1 MSESDT
7 LLSCTDVT
15 RYFGGLLALD
25 HLDLDVHR
33 GEVLGLLGPNGS
45 GKTTFFNVL
54 TGIYVFSEGR
64 AVLAGRDVTRDT
76 AQAVYKAGVARTFQR
91 SRLCLSLSL
100 FDNIMVGNH
109 NRLSL
114 GMTFNLLRRRAF
126 ARELEANFAAARDLV
141 EVFSPALA
149 DRMNEPVANFPMLDR
164 RRIEICRAL
173 ISRPKLLLLDEP
185 SAGMTHEETHQLMD
199 DILAVRAHTPEL
211 AIVIIEHETSV
222 IERITDRCA
231 VLNFGKKICEGSYAE
246 VIENE
251 EVREAYL
258 GAA

>member
-1 MSESDT
+1 MSRADPLLRCSDA
-7 LLSCTDVT
+7 T

-25 HLDLDVHR
+25 HVDLDVHR

-45 GKTTFFNVL
+45 GKTTLFNVL
-54 TGIYVFSEGR
+54 TGIYAFSEGR
-64 AVLAGRDVTRDT
+64 AVFDTRDIT
-76 AQAVYKAGVARTFQR
+76 KDMPQAVYKAGIARTFQR
-91 SRLCLSLSL
+91 SRLCLELSL
-100 FDNIMVGNH
+100 FDNIAIGNY

-114 GMTFNLLRRRAF
+114 GMGFNLLRRRAF
-126 ARELEANFAAARDLV
+126 AKELEENFAAARALV
-141 EVFSPALA
+141 EVFSPSLA
-149 DRMNEPVANFPMLDR
+149 DRMNEPVSHFPMLDR

-185 SAGMTHEETHQLMD
+185 SAGMTHDETHQLMD
-199 DILAVRAHTPEL
+199 DILTVRQHTPEL

-246 VIENE
+246 VIRDE